1 MTSPTD
7 SAPRA
12 PLRIWFVRHGRTTF
26 NDLGLAQGWCDS
38 PLTVD
43 GRLGVERLA
52 GELADIEWAGVYSSP
67 SERAM
72 DTAEIIVGEAM
83 QPIAR
88 DRRWKE
94 YNFGIYEARPSD
106 ETFLALLALSD
117 GDVEGDP
124 HSRLDALFRG
134 SYPALEGGET
144 GHEFVSRVS
153 EALGD
158 VRARHRSGD
167 ILVVTH
173 GMTIAVAATIF
184 DPAFQMRAGIDN
196 ATFTLVEIVDGVS
209 RIVAHGA
216 DSPRGLVACDRR

>member
-1 MTSPTD
+1 MTSAD
-7 SAPRA
+7 STARP
-12 PLRIWFVRHGRTTF
+12 PLRLWFVRHGRTTF

-38 PLTVD
+38 PLTEE
-43 GRLGVERLA
+43 GRRGVERLA

-72 DTAEIIVGEAM
+72 DTADIIVAATM

-94 YNFGIYEARPSD
+94 YNFGIFEGRPSD
-106 ETFLALLALSD
+106 ETFSALLALSD
-117 GDVEGDP
+117 EGDV

-144 GHEFVSRVS
+144 GQEFVSRVS
-153 EALGD
+153 AALGD
-158 VRARHRSGD
+158 IRERHRSGD

-184 DPAFQMRAGIDN
+184 DPAFEMRAGIEN
-196 ATFTLVEIVDGVS
+196 AAFTLVEIVDGTA